1 VELRPEKGSHEGRDA
16 QFDETCLR
24 PGLYRPFAKRRL
36 YPADLLNDLPGL
48 SGSFFPNKSDE
59 SDNHVIATS
68 DIAFRSPH
76 INVLASNC
84 ATDLHVCASV
94 DGHQCFPYYVYE
106 SDSKT
111 RRENITNW
119 ALDHFRKHY
128 KDKKIT
134 KWDIFYYDYGILH
147 HPEYR

>member
-1 VELRPEKGSHEGRDA
+1 
-16 QFDETCLR
+16 
-24 PGLYRPFAKRRL
+24 
-36 YPADLLNDLPGL
+36 
-48 SGSFFPNKSDE
+48 
-59 SDNHVIATS
+59 
-68 DIAFRSPH
+68 
-76 INVLASNC
+76 
-84 ATDLHVCASV
+84 V